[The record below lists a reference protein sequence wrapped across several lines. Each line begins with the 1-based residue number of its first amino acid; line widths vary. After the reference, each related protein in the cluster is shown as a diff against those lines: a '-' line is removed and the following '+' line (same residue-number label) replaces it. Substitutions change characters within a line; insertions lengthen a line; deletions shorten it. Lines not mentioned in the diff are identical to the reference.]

1 MPDERVK
8 SIKNA
13 VSNLKAVIEA
23 AKVIGKEIKE
33 EKKKE
38 EE

>member
-8 SIKNA
+8 TIKDA

-23 AKVIGKEIKE
+23 AKAIGKEIKE
-33 EKKKE
+33 EREKE
-38 EE
+38 EK